1 MTRLGEFFKVLWTK
15 FVTKINKNVWLHF
28 WAILK
33 IGTFWKTFWR
43 NYATFYSTSG
53 HTHHCADGLSGLAL
67 TKQEILSFLCEN
79 PESEPIKLE
88 ASCKV

>member
-1 MTRLGEFFKVLWTK
+1 MYGYIFGL
-15 FVTKINKNVWLHF
+15 
-28 WAILK
+28 
-33 IGTFWKTFWR
+33 FWKLALFGKHFGETMLLF
-43 NYATFYSTSG
+43 TPTSG